1 MQTLTYYVT
10 EKDIFDYL
18 FRAIFYS
25 MTPDQ
30 FESARLYAVV
40 AVVAFR
46 LAVMPR
52 YLQSYL
58 NIAYYRLVMH

>member
-1 MQTLTYYVT
+1 MQPNP
-10 EKDIFDYL
+10 F
-18 FRAIFYS
+18 S
-25 MTPDQ
+25 MTTDQ

-58 NIAYYRLVMH
+58 NIAYYRLVKQDQEKKFSQIEFCKLRV

>member
-1 MQTLTYYVT
+1 
-10 EKDIFDYL
+10 
-18 FRAIFYS
+18 
-25 MTPDQ
+25 MTSDQ

-58 NIAYYRLVMH
+58 NIAYYRLVHQDITPYL